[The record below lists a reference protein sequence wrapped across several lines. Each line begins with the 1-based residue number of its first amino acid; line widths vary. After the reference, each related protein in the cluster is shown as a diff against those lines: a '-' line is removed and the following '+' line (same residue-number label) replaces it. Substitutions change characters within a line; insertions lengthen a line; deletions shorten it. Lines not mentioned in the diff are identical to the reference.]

1 MSGLSLCTWL
11 LPILVS
17 SLSFS
22 DSSAINWIYAV
33 VYIAFYYFTTVS
45 FCNIVE
51 TSLYN
56 GLKVS
61 SCEVPVSLYFV
72 TGQPWF
78 PVVES
83 HQLKF
88 LVFCTFYIMWW
99 AAVTVCRQSEPSSVA
114 SNSEAIIK
122 HEMLDGSLT
131 SRVFDKILMWSSYS
145 IFDTHT
151 HTHLTAL
158 SPGLPGSAGTRKVK
172 PIWILLKQETVIGS
186 GISICICFLSSTI
199 LNNFTAEYSNC
210 TVQQLSL

>member
-1 MSGLSLCTWL
+1 MQ
-11 LPILVS
+11 
-17 SLSFS
+17 F
-22 DSSAINWIYAV
+22 

-45 FCNIVE
+45 FCNIVV

-83 HQLKF
+83 YQLKF

-145 IFDTHT
+145 ILTHT
-151 HTHLTAL
+151 HPFNGPFSRT
-158 SPGLPGSAGTRKVK
+158 TRVSRYQKGK
-172 PIWILLKQETVIGS
+172 TNLDFTEARNSEWQWHQHMHMF
-186 GISICICFLSSTI
+186 FLSSTI